1 MASHHSSALVFLAL
15 CLCFLLLISPAH
27 SLTCTS
33 QKFTNNAVYT
43 QCLDLPQLSSYLHWT
58 HNQTNSSLS
67 IAFIAQPAKTDGWV
81 AWALNPTG
89 SGMLGAQT
97 LLAFKSNGAMTVKT
111 YNITSY
117 GPITESTLSF
127 EVWDLTAEESNGLI
141 WLYAKLKVPGNADT
155 VNQVWQVGSSVTSG
169 VPDAHAMN
177 TANKNSKSTLN
188 LTEGSTVSTSGVDSR
203 TKNKNVSFLLLSLL
217 FFVSTFRSGIDF
229 VCGCVWE
236 LWDLSGF
243 LFFRRGR

>member
-1 MASHHSSALVFLAL
+1 
-15 CLCFLLLISPAH
+15 
-27 SLTCTS
+27 
-33 QKFTNNAVYT
+33 
-43 QCLDLPQLSSYLHWT
+43 
-58 HNQTNSSLS
+58 
-67 IAFIAQPAKTDGWV
+67 
-81 AWALNPTG
+81 
-89 SGMLGAQT
+89 MLGAQT

-117 GPITESTLSF
+117 SLITESTLSF

-236 LWDLSGF
+236 LWD
-243 LFFRRGR
+243 

>member
-1 MASHHSSALVFLAL
+1 MV
-15 CLCFLLLISPAH
+15 
-27 SLTCTS
+27 
-33 QKFTNNAVYT
+33 
-43 QCLDLPQLSSYLHWT
+43 
-58 HNQTNSSLS
+58 
-67 IAFIAQPAKTDGWV
+67 
-81 AWALNPTG
+81 
-89 SGMLGAQT
+89 GAQT

-117 GPITESTLSF
+117 GPITESKLSF

-141 WLYAKLKVPGNADT
+141 WLYAKLKVPNNADT

-169 VPDAHAMN
+169 APDAHAMD

-203 TKNKNVSFLLLSLL
+203 TKNKNVSFLLLYLL

-229 VCGCVWE
+229 VSGCVWE